1 MRNSALNV
9 GIAWLFVRIVVQST
23 CPWQNF
29 VLNVACL
36 YLLHHQQM
44 AMAYLSNLP
53 EVEKLS
59 TQQTWMVAAKSG
71 LPLLMKGVL

>member
-9 GIAWLFVRIVVQST
+9 GIAWLFVRIAVQST

-29 VLNVACL
+29 VLNVAHL
-36 YLLHHQQM
+36 YLLHHQLM
-44 AMAYLSNLP
+44 AIAYLSNLP

-59 TQQTWMVAAKSG
+59 T
-71 LPLLMKGVL
+71 